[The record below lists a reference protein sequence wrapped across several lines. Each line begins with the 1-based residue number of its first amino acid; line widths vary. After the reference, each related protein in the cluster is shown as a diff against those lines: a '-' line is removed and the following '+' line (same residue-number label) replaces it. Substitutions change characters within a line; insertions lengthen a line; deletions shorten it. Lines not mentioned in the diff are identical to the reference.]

1 MRKLAAV
8 LITVLVGCTA
18 VLALVPESGATG
30 TLTCPNFTDTD
41 IPTPPP
47 GQTGYL
53 FIGTSVSTNTSTISG
68 HYTLNGQTVAFGPI
82 TGTLQGQ
89 GAFHY
94 IVNLPQGAVVT
105 DAAVTG
111 ATANTVV
118 TVSGCLNGA
127 TVTTTTPTQPTQ
139 PTQPTTPTQPLVPTP
154 TVPGSSAGTTR
165 APTPVV
171 ASGRFTG

>member
-127 TVTTTTPTQPTQ
+127 TVTTTTPTQPI
-139 PTQPTTPTQPLVPTP
+139 VPTP

>member
-1 MRKLAAV
+1 MHKLAAA

-68 HYTLNGQTVAFGPI
+68 HYTLNGQSTAFGPI

-105 DAAVTG
+105 DATVTG

-127 TVTTTTPTQPTQ
+127 TT
-139 PTQPTTPTQPLVPTP
+139 PTTPTSPTTAVTTPTTPTSPTSP

-165 APTPVV
+165 APTPV
-171 ASGRFTG
+171 AAAGRFTG